1 MPYLKK
7 QDKDNFKILVKA
19 IKSAKVTT
27 AGELNF
33 LVTTLIHEYIK
44 NQGLNYQ
51 HINDI
56 VGALE
61 GAKVEFQRRIV
72 GPYEDLKIEQ
82 NGDVGYSLADLLK
95 QEKAY
100 K

>member
-7 QDKDNFKILVKA
+7 TDKDKLNKILKA
-19 IKSAKVTT
+19 LKTTKVST

-33 LVTTLIHEYIK
+33 LITSLIHEYLK
-44 NQGLNYQ
+44 TQGLNYQ

-56 VGALE
+56 VGALD

-72 GPYEDLKIEQ
+72 GPYEDLKIQ
-82 NGDVGYSLADLLK
+82 DNGDVGYTLAELLK
-95 QEKAY
+95 KEKAY

>member
-7 QDKDNFKILVKA
+7 VDKDNLKKIVKA
-19 IKSAKVTT
+19 IKTMPVST

-33 LVTTLIHEYIK
+33 LITTLVHEYLK
-44 NQGLNYQ
+44 TKGLNYQ

-56 VGALE
+56 VGALD

-72 GPYEDLKIEQ
+72 GPYEDIKIKD
-82 NGDVGYSLADLLK
+82 NGDVGYTLAELLK
-95 QEKAY
+95 KEKAY

>member
-7 QDKDNFKILVKA
+7 ADKNKLSKIVKA
-19 IKSAKVTT
+19 IKATPVST

-33 LVTTLIHEYIK
+33 LITSLIHEYLK
-44 NQGLNYQ
+44 TQGLNYQ

-56 VGALE
+56 VGALD

-72 GPYEDLKIEQ
+72 GPYEDLKIQ
-82 NGDVGYSLADLLK
+82 DNGDVGYPLAELLK
-95 QEKAY
+95 KEKAY

>member
-7 QDKDNFKILVKA
+7 ADKENLNKIVKA
-19 IKSAKVTT
+19 MKSTKVST

-33 LVTTLIHEYIK
+33 LITTLIHEYLK
-44 NQGLNYQ
+44 TKGLNYQ

-56 VGALE
+56 VGALD
-61 GAKVEFQRRIV
+61 GAKVEFQRRVV
-72 GPYEDLKIEQ
+72 GPYEDVKIQ
-82 NGDVGYSLADLLK
+82 DNGDVGYSLAELLK
-95 QEKAY
+95 NQKQY